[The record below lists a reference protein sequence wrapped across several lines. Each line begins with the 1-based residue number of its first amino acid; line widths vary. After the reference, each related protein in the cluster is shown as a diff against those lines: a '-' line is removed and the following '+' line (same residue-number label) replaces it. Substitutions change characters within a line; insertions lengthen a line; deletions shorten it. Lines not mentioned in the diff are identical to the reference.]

1 MEAIIT
7 SVVGALASNVVGG
20 LMNKK
25 DSAPAAPA
33 PTVEPPTLMPDPMA
47 QKAVQRRKA
56 AISLSKQ
63 LNAADTV
70 LAGGDTT
77 LGGG

>member
-1 MEAIIT
+1 MEAVIT

-20 LMNKK
+20 LINKK
-25 DSAPAAPA
+25 DKAPAVAAPK
-33 PTVEPPTLMPDPMA
+33 VETPTLMPDPMA
-47 QKAVQRRKA
+47 QKAQERRKA
-56 AISLSKQ
+56 AVSLSRQ

-70 LAGGDTT
+70 LTGDSNT

>member
-1 MEAIIT
+1 MAAAIPSILGAVAS
-7 SVVGALASNVVGG
+7 SVVSG
-20 LMNKK
+20 LINKK
-25 DSAPAAPA
+25 DSAPAAPT

-56 AISLSKQ
+56 AVSLSKQ

>member
-1 MEAIIT
+1 MATAIPSIL
-7 SVVGALASNVVGG
+7 GAVASSVVGG

-25 DSAPAAPA
+25 DKAPAAPA

-47 QKAVQRRKA
+47 QKAVERRKA
-56 AISLSKQ
+56 AMSMSRQ

-70 LAGGDTT
+70 LTGGDTK
-77 LGGG
+77 LGA